1 MDRLRHFEADNGR
14 LRDQM
19 RDMEHRQMTQADKL
33 TDMERLNESLRNQV
47 SDNDHAMTRF
57 ADEIR

>member
-1 MDRLRHFEADNGR
+1 
-14 LRDQM
+14 
-19 RDMEHRQMTQADKL
+19 MTQADKL

-57 ADEIR
+57 AEEIR